1 MAQGFGS
8 VGGKEK
14 IMFIS
19 NKEKTDISEKL
30 EHNKTMMDS
39 LVKHMGKLQVEV
51 QNSDVTQIPALVDS
65 NKRMNKSY
73 WAYISKFKAVQ
84 NHIKLLQVENNLLV
98 NQVESLVARVGI
110 LENSRTV
117 DSQQDKKPSNSH
129 RSRLVISS
137 EKVQEMKDAGIWDD
151 PIRRVGFI
159 DQLIKD
165 EQEKKVKAQKEK
177 QRQYSRNYYLR
188 KKAERLAKEA
198 A

>member
-1 MAQGFGS
+1 
-8 VGGKEK
+8 
-14 IMFIS
+14 MFIS